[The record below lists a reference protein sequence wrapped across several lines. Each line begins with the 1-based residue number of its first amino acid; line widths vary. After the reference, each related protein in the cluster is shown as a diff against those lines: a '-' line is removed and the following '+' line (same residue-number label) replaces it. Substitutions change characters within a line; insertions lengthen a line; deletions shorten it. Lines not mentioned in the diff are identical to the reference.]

1 MSNNE
6 RFNAMLNAS
15 SDPRRM
21 YDTLL
26 ALAPMFRAMNERRR
40 ETTEQP
46 ATEEAA
52 AV

>member
-1 MSNNE
+1 MI
-6 RFNAMLNAS
+6 NACDNPRLMLDAL
-15 SDPRRM
+15 M
-21 YDTLL
+21 